1 MDDISSTN
9 GSVCVCV
16 CVVSDLWSSG
26 FNCSQRSPNETH
38 LQQTIQ
44 PGSGSFI
51 FTTFLSISASFLL
64 PLYFLF
70 SQAITK
76 VIYTCTIIQLFHTN
90 SFHKAQKDIKMKQI
104 HEITITWLPGLHM
117 KLRVYAALFTH
128 YWSFMVRHISYL
140 RFSWKVLTK

>member
-1 MDDISSTN
+1 MCLCMCVF
-9 GSVCVCV
+9 VCV
-16 CVVSDLWSSG
+16 LWVIYGAEVHSG
-26 FNCSQRSPNETH
+26 FNCSQRSPNETVNQTH
-38 LQQTIQ
+38 PQQTIQ

-51 FTTFLSISASFLL
+51 LTTFLSISASFLL

-90 SFHKAQKDIKMKQI
+90 SFHKAQKDIKIKQM
-104 HEITITWLPGLHM
+104 HEITITWRPGLHT

-128 YWSFMVRHISYL
+128 YRSFMVRYIVIWDL
-140 RFSWKVLTK
+140 AGRF